1 MDIITSIIVVATP
14 FVIGIASWSLVV
26 IFNEVKD
33 DISHLKKSTANIQ
46 IELVKHGVQI
56 TNLDSKVSIIS
67 KSVEEERSMMHEL
80 DKRTSNLQD
89 NNVAI
94 IKMTT
99 RLDQYEKNYGK
110 ILLILD
116 GLAKR
121 TGINFK
127 KSGS

>member
-26 IFNEVKD
+26 IFNDVKD
-33 DISHLKKSTANIQ
+33 DISHLKKSTADIQ
-46 IELVKHGVQI
+46 TELVKHGVQI
-56 TNLDSKVSIIS
+56 TNLDSKVIS
-67 KSVEEERSMMHEL
+67 VCKSVEEMRNMSHEL
-80 DKRTSNLQD
+80 DKRTANIQD

-110 ILLILD
+110 ILVILD
-116 GLAKR
+116 GLARR

>member
-1 MDIITSIIVVATP
+1 MATP